1 MTNQVVIRM
10 AKDLK
15 SASAK
20 NDAPIWAK
28 LAEYALKPSI
38 ARRDINL
45 NKIAKLT
52 KENDTVVFPG
62 KVLGTGNVPHKITLC
77 SFSISNSAATKI
89 IENGGKLISYSELIE
104 QTLLEKESYY
114 LASQE
119 TVVRTDR
126 PIVVDA
132 LTILQVDYHQMLQN
146 C

>member
-10 AKDLK
+10 ARDLK
-15 SASAK
+15 KASVK

-45 NKIAKLT
+45 NRIGQLT

-77 SFSISNSAATKI
+77 SFSISNSAADKI
-89 IENGGKLISYSELIE
+89 IDNGGKLISYSDLIE
-104 QTLLEKESYY
+104 QNPTGKGVVLLG
-114 LASQE
+114 
-119 TVVRTDR
+119 
-126 PIVVDA
+126 
-132 LTILQVDYHQMLQN
+132 
-146 C
+146 

>member
-10 AKDLK
+10 ARDLK
-15 SASAK
+15 KASVK

-45 NKIAKLT
+45 NRISQLT

-77 SFSISNSAATKI
+77 SFSISNSAADKI
-89 IENGGKLISYSELIE
+89 IGSGGKLISYSDLID
-104 QTLLEKESYY
+104 QNPTGKGVVLLG
-114 LASQE
+114 
-119 TVVRTDR
+119 
-126 PIVVDA
+126 
-132 LTILQVDYHQMLQN
+132 
-146 C
+146 